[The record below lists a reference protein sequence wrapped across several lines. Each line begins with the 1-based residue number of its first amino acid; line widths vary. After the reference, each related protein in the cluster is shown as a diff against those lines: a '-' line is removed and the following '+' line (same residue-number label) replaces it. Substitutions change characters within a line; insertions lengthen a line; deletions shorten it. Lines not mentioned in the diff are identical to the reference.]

1 MKMLEQPAALAGL
14 TTAPVAPERPWES
27 LLPATPARKTLGLS
41 LARAAVRWPVGIWG
55 TLDACVAVISML
67 YGHLLSPHFGVAE
80 LRYEWTSA
88 AFVFAA
94 SLVASNYALGMYDRH
109 NFASRPRI
117 FACSAVAVFLALV
130 VTTVLFGWL
139 GFAHIGRLVL
149 AGTFV
154 FSVASMIFLRVVAR
168 RFARSAKIQP
178 MFVGRPAVFDKLER
192 QLADLY
198 AGFYHSPLFVET
210 DGLNTDCRE
219 QLLAAFQ
226 RHRPDEIVVEDNE
239 SLMLQVVAAS
249 SSILGSGCTI
259 AAHSAYFERLLGQVP
274 VDVIDS
280 RAMLGEGLDIGPHRL
295 ELFKRGLD
303 IALASIGL
311 LLALPVMLV
320 VAALVKL
327 TSPGPIFYAQTR
339 VGRYGRNFNIY
350 KFRSMRTDAERH
362 GAVWAT
368 AGDSRVT
375 PVGTLL
381 RKTRLDE
388 LPQLWNILNGDM
400 SFVGPRPERPEFVQD
415 LRKQIPY
422 YDLRH
427 LVPPG
432 LTGWAQVRYRY
443 GASVED
449 ARQKLAYDLFYV
461 RRYSVFFDLAICLRT
476 LLAMAKGAR

>member
-1 MKMLEQPAALAGL
+1 MAFSAL
-14 TTAPVAPERPWES
+14 
-27 LLPATPARKTLGLS
+27 
-41 LARAAVRWPVGIWG
+41 
-55 TLDACVAVISML
+55 
-67 YGHLLSPHFGVAE
+67 
-80 LRYEWTSA
+80 SA
-88 AFVFAA
+88 
-94 SLVASNYALGMYDRH
+94 L
-109 NFASRPRI
+109 
-117 FACSAVAVFLALV
+117 LALV
-130 VTTVLFGWL
+130 VTSILFGWL
-139 GFAHIGRLVL
+139 GYAHFGRIIL

-154 FSVASMIFLRVVAR
+154 FSVTLMIVVRLVAR
-168 RFARSAKIQP
+168 YLAQRAKIQL
-178 MFVGRPAVFDKLER
+178 MFVGHPAVFAQLEG
-192 QLADLY
+192 QLAALY
-198 AGFYHSPLFVET
+198 AGFYHAPLFVET

-219 QLLAAFQ
+219 RLLYAFQ
-226 RHRPDEIVVEDNE
+226 QHRPDEIVVEDNE
-239 SLMLQVVAAS
+239 ALMLQVVAAS

-303 IALASIGL
+303 IFLASLGL
-311 LLALPVMLV
+311 LLALPVMLA
-320 VAALVKL
+320 VAALVRL
-327 TSPGPIFYAQTR
+327 TSPGPVLYAQTR
-339 VGRYGRNFNIY
+339 VGRYGRNFSIY
-350 KFRSMRTDAERH
+350 KFRSMRTDAERE
-362 GAVWAT
+362 GAAVWAT
-368 AGDSRVT
+368 ANDARVT

-381 RKTRLDE
+381 RKSRLDE
-388 LPQLWNILNGDM
+388 LPQLWNILRGDM

-415 LRKQIPY
+415 LRTQIPY

-461 RRYSVFFDLAICLRT
+461 RRYSVLFDLAICLRT